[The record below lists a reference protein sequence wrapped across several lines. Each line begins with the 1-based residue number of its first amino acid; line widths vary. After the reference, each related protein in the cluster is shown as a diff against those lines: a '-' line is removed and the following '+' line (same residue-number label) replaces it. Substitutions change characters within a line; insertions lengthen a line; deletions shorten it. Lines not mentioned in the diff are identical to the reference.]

1 MVSSLKLSDM
11 TQVLQQTT
19 RRGVGSQRWQR
30 PIYVGLLPPCNHAC
44 PAGEN
49 IQAWL
54 ACAQAG
60 EYEKA
65 WQALVEDNP
74 LPSTHGR
81 ACYHPCE
88 GGCNRASLD
97 TPVAIHAVERFL
109 GDLAAEEGWRVPV
122 APPGGKKV
130 LVVGAGPGGLACS
143 YHLARMGH
151 QVEIRDCATEP
162 GGMMTFGIPAYRLP
176 RAALRNEIARITA
189 MPGIALECGQRVGD
203 VMAEQRNGGFDAVF
217 VAVGAQEANHLNIPA
232 MDGKKMIDAVAVL
245 GEVKE
250 GKGPKLG
257 RAVAVIGGGDTAI
270 DAARTARRLGAEDAL
285 LVYRSDVAHMKAQP
299 TEAGEAFAE
308 GVKVKWLST
317 VEQFGA
323 EGIVIEK
330 LQMNRDGSVTPTGET
345 ERIAA
350 DSVVL
355 AVGEHSDLSLLRGAA
370 DVKITPNDVVQV
382 DQVLMTGHPGIFA
395 GGDCIGGAR
404 TMTAAV
410 GHGKLAARA
419 IDAWMRGETYQH
431 PASHPLVTFDMLHL
445 LDYLDAPRSQQ
456 QKVPVA
462 QRTGFSEIVAGLDEA
477 QARYEAQRCLS
488 CGNCFECDNCYA
500 ACPEQAITRL
510 GKGRGYSVD
519 TDLCTGCATCFE
531 QCPCHAIEMVPETQG
546 QSLPVGSLGEP
557 LAPSSFTVRK

>member
-1 MVSSLKLSDM
+1 
-11 TQVLQQTT
+11 
-19 RRGVGSQRWQR
+19 
-30 PIYVGLLPPCNHAC
+30 
-44 PAGEN
+44 
-49 IQAWL
+49 
-54 ACAQAG
+54 
-60 EYEKA
+60 
-65 WQALVEDNP
+65 
-74 LPSTHGR
+74 
-81 ACYHPCE
+81 
-88 GGCNRASLD
+88 
-97 TPVAIHAVERFL
+97 
-109 GDLAAEEGWRVPV
+109 
-122 APPGGKKV
+122 
-130 LVVGAGPGGLACS
+130 
-143 YHLARMGH
+143 
-151 QVEIRDCATEP
+151 
-162 GGMMTFGIPAYRLP
+162 MTFGIPAYRLP
-176 RAALRNEIARITA
+176 RTPLRNEVGRITA
-189 MPGIALECGQRVGD
+189 MPGIALKCGQRVGD
-203 VMAEQRNGGFDAVF
+203 VRAEKQKGGFDAVF
-217 VAVGAQEANHLNIPA
+217 VAVGAQEANHLDIPA
-232 MDGKKMIDAVAVL
+232 MDGKKMIDAVTL
-245 GEVKE
+245 LEEVQE

-299 TEAGEAFAE
+299 TEASEAFAE

-355 AVGEHSDLSLLRGAA
+355 AVGQHSDLSLLRGAP
-370 DVKITPNDVVQV
+370 DVKITPDDVVQV

-395 GGDCIGGAR
+395 GGDCIGGSR

-456 QKVPVA
+456 REVPVA
-462 QRTGFSEIVAGLDEA
+462 QRTGFGEIVAGVDEA
-477 QARYEAQRCLS
+477 QARYEARRCLS

-519 TDLCTGCATCFE
+519 MDLCTGCATCFE
-531 QCPCHAIEMVPETQG
+531 QCPCHAIEMLPEPQG
-546 QSLPVGSLGEP
+546 QSPPVGSLGEP